1 MVNEQEALAVARIS
15 KDLEELFYRRMGKPP
30 DPEALKAEAEE
41 LVARHGPSFSL
52 EDMIACRL
60 HGFLRN

>member
-1 MVNEQEALAVARIS
+1 MVNEQEALALARIS

-52 EDMIACRL
+52 EDMIA
-60 HGFLRN
+60 